1 MAEFNFNAMQQA
13 VHDAHAQA
21 TDKHAEPSD
30 VQYIPPSPDCMPPAP
45 GLSVL
50 TYGTYQSAVL
60 NAPPVELLKPGMTG
74 QPIAPPEYPS
84 HQAIVQERMS
94 QIELQRVEQARAEIA
109 SQLDALQQHAADTAK
124 EQIAADLAA
133 SPFSS
138 ADIPVL
144 KPDAVVRRVNHTAD
158 TATNAIDASQPPA
171 EPGKVKTARG
181 RGAAALEGTPGIT
194 IDNCP
199 LLLWLAV
206 YRMNIDAN
214 VKGYVFERDEFEYQ
228 YLRPVSAS
236 GSYVKVKLDVPDR
249 IPLMHNGLPVV
260 VTAEQL
266 SVARADIVARISQ
279 GDVTT
284 INPAIAGALVDAFTA
299 PAQDSKRKVPARV
312 SELPVTKVSMLDALR
327 VHIQAH
333 GFKKFGNR
341 GLVEWQWPY
350 QEDASGRRVFA
361 ALSYDGKHLTY
372 SYEPD
377 RQPLNEWE
385 LLPNGRVNMTEFTRT
400 NRTRVAARDYV
411 RVEQLINN
419 VAGLAFSDEAIRVA
433 FFDSRNGCGEFVTLS
448 DEALSQ
454 YASYSLHPAASEML
468 SQSLNPHDG
477 TWYSVIS
484 SFIFTEILKG
494 NAMHDEQSRMI
505 YSEAAARYIIGLFT
519 K

>member
-21 TDKHAEPSD
+21 TDKHAEPTD
-30 VQYIPPSPDCMPPAP
+30 VHYIPPSPDCMPPA
-45 GLSVL
+45 
-50 TYGTYQSAVL
+50 
-60 NAPPVELLKPGMTG
+60 TG
-74 QPIAPPEYPS
+74 QPITPPEYAS

-94 QIELQRVEQARAEIA
+94 QIELQRVAQTRAEIA

-133 SPFSS
+133 SPFSA
-138 ADIPVL
+138 ADTPML
-144 KPDAVVRRVNHTAD
+144 KPDAVVRLANGAEQVVEYKTSPDVNHSTEP
-158 TATNAIDASQPPA
+158 SQPPA
-171 EPGKVKTARG
+171 EHGKVKTARG

-199 LLLWLAV
+199 LLVWLAV

-236 GSYVKVKLDVPDR
+236 GSYVKVKIDVPDR
-249 IPLMHNGLPVV
+249 IPRMHNGAPVV

-266 SVARADIVARISQ
+266 RVARADIVARISQ

-284 INPAIAGALVDAFTA
+284 INPAIVAALVDAFTV

-312 SELPVTKVSMLDALR
+312 TELPVTEVSMLDALR

-341 GLVEWQWPY
+341 GLVDWQWPY

-419 VAGLAFSDEAIRVA
+419 VANLAFTDEAIRLA

-505 YSEAAARYIIGLFT
+505 YSKAAARYIIGLFT